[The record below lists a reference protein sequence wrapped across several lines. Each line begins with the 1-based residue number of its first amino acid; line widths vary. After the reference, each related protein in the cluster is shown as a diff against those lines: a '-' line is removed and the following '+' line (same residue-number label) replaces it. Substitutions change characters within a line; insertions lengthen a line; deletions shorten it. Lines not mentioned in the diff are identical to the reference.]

1 MTQLATNRFELSING
16 IRHNVFRVKPEIG
29 TAPEALLDPHYWA
42 HVSARLSVG
51 DVIEVLAED
60 GSYFAELLVRDAG
73 TLFAKVAF
81 KSPVTVFAK
90 PEEDDR
96 ALPAGYE
103 IKWRGPKVRFGVVH
117 DKDVL
122 KDGFVD
128 RVEARAW
135 LDDLLKKA
143 A

>member
-29 TAPEALLDPHYWA
+29 TPPVALLDPHFWA
-42 HVSARLSVG
+42 HVSSKMSVG
-51 DVIEVLAED
+51 DIIEVIAED
-60 GSYFAELLVRDAG
+60 GSYFAELLVRDVG
-73 TLFAKVAF
+73 NLFAKVAF
-81 KSPVTVFAK
+81 KNPVMEFSK
-90 PEEDDR
+90 PEDVE
-96 ALPAGYE
+96 LPAGYE
-103 IKWRGPKVRFGVVH
+103 VKWRGPKLRYGVLH
-117 DKDVL
+117 GTDVL

-128 RVEARAW
+128 KSEARTW